1 MRCDIQRVSCPKG
14 FEAPSTMIDLKP
26 EQFHRIATI
35 AQERWG
41 LALTERKMSL
51 VANRIGSLLRRN
63 GFAKVDAY
71 LEYLQHKA
79 GPEEMLMFFDVLS
92 TNVTSFFRDRAHFD
106 YLERE
111 VYTPLARGNLTRPD
125 RQLRIWSAGCS
136 IGCEPYS
143 LAINALDCLGSDA
156 NWDVL
161 ILATDLSNTVVEQAR
176 RGEYD
181 KRQVESLDAATL
193 HRHFCRSPKGEL
205 FTVASHLREIVRV
218 ARLNLMDPWPMKGP
232 FDIIFCRNVMIYFD
246 LPTREQL
253 VGRFYQYLRPGGIFA
268 VGSAETL
275 SGLDTPFRPVQA
287 SVYRK

>member
-1 MRCDIQRVSCPKG
+1 
-14 FEAPSTMIDLKP
+14 MIDLKP

-51 VANRIGSLLRRN
+51 VANRVGSLLRRN

-71 LEYLQHKA
+71 LEFLQHGA
-79 GPEEMLMFFDVLS
+79 GQEEMLAFFDVLS
-92 TNVTSFFRDRAHFD
+92 TNVTSFFRDPAHFE

-111 VYTPLARGNLTRPD
+111 VYTPLVRGNLTRPD
-125 RQLRIWSAGCS
+125 RKLRIWSAGCS

-143 LAINALDCLGSDA
+143 LAINALDSLGPNA

-161 ILATDLSNTVVEQAR
+161 VLATDLSNTAVEQAR

-181 KRQVESLDAATL
+181 QRQVESLNNSTL
-193 HRHFCRSPKGEL
+193 QQHFRRSRNGS
-205 FTVASHLREIVRV
+205 TYSVASHVRDNVRV

-246 LPTREQL
+246 LPTRERL
-253 VGRFYQYLRPGGIFA
+253 VGRFHQYLRPGGIFA

-275 SGLDTPFRPVQA
+275 SGLDTPFKSVQA

>member
-1 MRCDIQRVSCPKG
+1 MNELQPDQ
-14 FEAPSTMIDLKP
+14 FE
-26 EQFHRIATI
+26 RIASI
-35 AQERWG
+35 ARERWG
-41 LALTERKMSL
+41 LALAANKQSL
-51 VANRIGSLLRRN
+51 VSNRISSFLRRSE
-63 GFAKVDAY
+63 FASINAY
-71 LEYLQHKA
+71 LEYLEHSADQ
-79 GPEEMLMFFDVLS
+79 EDMLVFFDLLS
-92 TNVTSFFRDRAHFD
+92 TNVTSFFRDQAHFD

-143 LAINALDCLGSDA
+143 LAINALDCLGPNA
-156 NWDVL
+156 NWDVQV
-161 ILATDLSNTVVEQAR
+161 LATDLSNSAVEKAR

-181 KRQVESLDAATL
+181 KRQVESLDGEIL
-193 HRHFCRSPKGEL
+193 HRHFRRSPDGES
-205 FTVASHLREIVRV
+205 FTVAPHVQEIVRV

-246 LPTREQL
+246 LPTRERL
-253 VGRFYQYLRPGGIFA
+253 VGRFHQFLRPGGIFA

-275 SGLDTPFRPVQA
+275 SGLDTPFKSVQA